1 MGSISRGFRL
11 VKASWAVVRQDHELL
26 VLPAI
31 SFLCSLVV
39 MAVFGLGMLG
49 IGIPERD
56 ESLNVAHYAV
66 LFAMYVALSMVTVF
80 FNAAVIG
87 TAMKRLRGEPA
98 TLRDGLGLARRHLG
112 QLMVW
117 ALITATV
124 GMILRMLQ
132 ERAGA
137 IGRLLLGALGVA
149 WTVITFF
156 VVPVILYESVGAP
169 QAIRRSVSLFRERWG
184 EQFTGQATIGLALF
198 LIALPIAV
206 LGGMLAAAE
215 PVVGIPLLVL
225 AIGALAAIGA
235 ACSGVFNAALYRYAT
250 TGESSGAF
258 SEDDLNATF
267 RPRRGATSI

>member
-11 VKASWAVVRQDHELL
+11 VKASWTVVRQDRELL

-39 MAVFGLGMLG
+39 MVVFGLGMVG
-49 IGIPERD
+49 IGLPESG
-56 ESLNVAHYAV
+56 ESPSLAHYAV
-66 LFAMYVALSMVTVF
+66 LFAMYVVLSMVTVF

-98 TLRDGLGLARRHLG
+98 TLRDGLGLARQHLG

-117 ALITATV
+117 ALITATF

-132 ERAGA
+132 ERAGV

-156 VVPVILYESVGAP
+156 VVPVILYESAGAP

-184 EQFTGQATIGLALF
+184 EQFTGQATIGLALL
-198 LIALPIAV
+198 LIGLPIVVVGGVLAV
-206 LGGMLAAAE
+206 AL

-225 AIGALAAIGA
+225 AIGALAALDA

-267 RPRRGATSI
+267 RPRRGATAI

>member
-11 VKASWAVVRQDHELL
+11 VKASWTVVRQDRELL

-39 MAVFGLGMLG
+39 MVVFGLGMVG
-49 IGIPERD
+49 IGLPESG
-56 ESLNVAHYAV
+56 ESLSPAHYAV
-66 LFAMYVALSMVTVF
+66 LFAMYVVLSMVTVF

-87 TAMKRLRGEPA
+87 TATKRLRGEPA
-98 TLRDGLGLARRHLG
+98 TLRDGLGLARQHLG

-132 ERAGA
+132 ERAGV
-137 IGRLLLGALGVA
+137 IGRLVLGALGVA

-156 VVPVILYESVGAP
+156 VVPVILYESAGAP

-198 LIALPIAV
+198 LIGLPIV
-206 LGGMLAAAE
+206 VVGGAAAVAV
-215 PVVGIPLLVL
+215 PVVGIPLLVV

-267 RPRRGATSI
+267 RPRRGATAI